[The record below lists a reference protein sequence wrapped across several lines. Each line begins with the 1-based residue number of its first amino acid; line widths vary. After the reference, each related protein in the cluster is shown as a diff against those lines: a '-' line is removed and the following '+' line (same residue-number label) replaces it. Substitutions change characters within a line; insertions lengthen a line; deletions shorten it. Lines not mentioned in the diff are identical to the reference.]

1 MLSKFAPGQVWK
13 YQNRDSESDSRI
25 IVVRVDDDPEYGNI
39 VHVFVNNLQLAN
51 SAAPDRVIRFINHM
65 PFVEDALEKSVLE
78 LESEVESLPD
88 YEDGYQLWR
97 TAFEQSDAGVF
108 DVSVVE
114 GIEMLQETLQ

>member
-1 MLSKFAPGQVWK
+1 M
-13 YQNRDSESDSRI
+13 
-25 IVVRVDDDPEYGNI
+25 VRVDDDPEYGNI